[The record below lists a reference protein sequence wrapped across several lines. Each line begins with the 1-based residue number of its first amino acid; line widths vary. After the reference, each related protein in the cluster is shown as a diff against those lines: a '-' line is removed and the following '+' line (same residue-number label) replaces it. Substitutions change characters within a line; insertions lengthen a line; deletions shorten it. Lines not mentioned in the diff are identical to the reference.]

1 MEVFDIFLFEKN
13 HRHFE
18 YLKVS
23 LFMCWFGILSKIY
36 VAPFE
41 LIGLEY
47 TKFNRKTLKK
57 IANFD

>member
-1 MEVFDIFLFEKN
+1 
-13 HRHFE
+13 
-18 YLKVS
+18 
-23 LFMCWFGILSKIY
+23 MCWFGTLSKIY

-57 IANFD
+57 LQILINCKKIFNIWLPIFI